1 MLKYEDIVEAPVGKL
16 KAAADDWA
24 RMAGDLDK
32 LADDAANGMKVKS
45 DKADWEGLNAGV
57 TKAFV
62 TKTAKECADAAAEA
76 RGVKA
81 ILEEGHAAIKK
92 ARDTLI
98 DIRDHEGPAAGI
110 KVDGKGT
117 VTARHPVSESP
128 AAGHDP
134 DYPAMLQR
142 ERKSVESWQK
152 RIDLI
157 VDNCND
163 TDVSFKNSLEANV
176 TGRKDFAAPKY
187 TKMDQEEAA
196 RAAHLAAK
204 GRDLTH
210 KELQALNE
218 LLKDNSGSLE
228 FSKGFYEK
236 LKPEGALR
244 FFGQLS
250 TDTYEDGKLDKER
263 LKDVQDLQKNL
274 GLNLA
279 NASQNK
285 EFTAD
290 WGPALRKLGT
300 ERIPV
305 MAYEPGAG
313 RIDPSGGPFGYQLL
327 GGIMRYGNY
336 DAKFLNPIAE
346 HVAQLHQKDP
356 IRFNANNVMNGLAK
370 NPFNPSGLNG
380 AGYDPTTAMLE
391 ALGHSPDAAKRFF
404 TDDPTAYNEDGTVD
418 KNATADLGR
427 DKEGYS
433 VTNYLDFFGD
443 EKWKSFPDIDMG
455 DLKDK
460 KEASGYMPDALG
472 HALEAAT
479 LGYPYDSPDASF
491 VRSEGNAEV
500 MRDVMEKYGADAKLT
515 KQQEALT
522 DSLGVMGAGYIN
534 DINWALDKNDGNS
547 VFVPGGKMEGHL
559 IFSVEDGTRGRDVAR
574 AFLGVLG
581 HYPDSYASMSAAEQV
596 YTSSALEAQVRA
608 DGDID
613 TGGVRRVVKIGSEV
627 QGFLDQ
633 SRADQIEAT
642 NLKTHEEYEK
652 AAEKRS
658 GWVEFGGT
666 AALGAGVATAAFFLP
681 AAPVVGAG
689 ALLIPLFTD
698 TATGA
703 VEQVIGDVVGGM
715 GDKAIDKNKE
725 EMEELTAAEKKAVYS
740 AGEIYTET
748 PVEEFTSRHREE
760 IERLDARTGG
770 SLAEDLDDARIIGY
784 TDGKFR
790 AQVQGVRP
798 EE

>member
-1 MLKYEDIVEAPVGKL
+1 MLKYEDIVGAPVGKL

-24 RMAGDLDK
+24 RMAGDLDR

-45 DKADWEGLNAGV
+45 DKADWQGLNAGV

-62 TKTAKECADAAAEA
+62 TKTAKEFSDAAAEA

-81 ILEEGHAAIKK
+81 ILEEGHAAFKK
-92 ARDTLI
+92 AKDALI

-110 KVDGKGT
+110 TVDDKGK
-117 VTARHPVSESP
+117 VTARHPVAESP

-142 ERKSVESWQK
+142 ERKNVESWQK
-152 RIDLI
+152 RVDLI

-163 TDVSFKNSLEANV
+163 TDVSLKNSLEANV

-187 TKMDQEEAA
+187 TKTDQEEAA
-196 RAAHLAAK
+196 RAARLAAK

-218 LLKDNSGSLE
+218 LLKDNSGSEE

-236 LKPEGALR
+236 LKPEGALA

-263 LKDVQDLQKNL
+263 LKDVQDLQRNL

-279 NASQNK
+279 NASRDK

-290 WGPALRKLGT
+290 WGPTLRKLGT
-300 ERIPV
+300 ERISV
-305 MAYEPGAG
+305 MPYEPGAG
-313 RIDPSGGPFGYQLL
+313 RYDPSGGPFGYQLL

-336 DAKFLNPIAE
+336 DANFLNPIAE

-356 IRFNANNVMNGLAK
+356 LRFNENNVMNGLAK

-391 ALGHSPDAAKRFF
+391 ALGHSPDAAKHFF

-418 KNATADLGR
+418 KDATADLGR

-455 DLKDK
+455 DPGDK

-479 LGYPYDSPDASF
+479 LGYPYDSPNAGVVRDA
-491 VRSEGNAEV
+491 GNAAV
-500 MRDVMEKYGADAKLT
+500 MRDVMEKYGADAGLLK
-515 KQQEALT
+515 KQEAMS
-522 DSLGVMGAGYIN
+522 DSLGVMGAGYID
-534 DINWALDKNDGNS
+534 DINWSLEGNESGS
-547 VFVPGGKMEGHL
+547 VFAPRKNPEGHL
-559 IFSVEDGTRGRDVAR
+559 DFSSENGEGDKDNGMRAARQFLSTLGQHPDAYATVSSAEQIYSAGMLERQVTPEGEIKTGDAR
-574 AFLGVLG
+574 AVVG
-581 HYPDSYASMSAAEQV
+581 
-596 YTSSALEAQVRA
+596 
-608 DGDID
+608 
-613 TGGVRRVVKIGSEV
+613 TGAEV
-627 QGFLDQ
+627 QGMLDQ
-633 SRADQIEAT
+633 SRADQVVASHMKAQED
-642 NLKTHEEYEK
+642 YEK
-652 AAEKRS
+652 AVAARS
-658 GWVEFGGT
+658 GWIEFGAGVGVAAGVAFLPPIAAAGT
-666 AALGAGVATAAFFLP
+666 AATLITLGSDT
-681 AAPVVGAG
+681 VVGA
-689 ALLIPLFTD
+689 
-698 TATGA
+698 
-703 VEQVIGDVVGGM
+703 VEHVIGQFIGDVSEKSV
-715 GDKAIDKNKE
+715 DEHKKE
-725 EMEELTAAEKKAVYS
+725 VEELTREEKTSVFQ
-740 AGEIYTET
+740 AGESMAKAPMEGFLKRHEDSVDAVFRQDLKESMRVGYATGNDRENQQGNDSET
-748 PVEEFTSRHREE
+748 
-760 IERLDARTGG
+760 
-770 SLAEDLDDARIIGY
+770 DD
-784 TDGKFR
+784 
-790 AQVQGVRP
+790 
-798 EE
+798 